1 MSSTERQGGDRDRAE
16 QTIRRRVIYAGHV
29 QGVLFRAT
37 SVDLSRPFAVVG
49 FVRNLP
55 DGTVELEAEGAR
67 DQVEGLLEAI
77 DRHFRR
83 NITEKS
89 VTELPPAG
97 SETRFEVRY

>member
-1 MSSTERQGGDRDRAE
+1 MISIERQGGDKDNSE
-16 QTIRRRVIYAGHV
+16 QAIRRRVIYAGHV

-49 FVRNLP
+49 FVRNLS

-67 DQVEGLLEAI
+67 DQVEGLLAAI

-83 NITEKS
+83 NIMDRT
-89 VTELPPAG
+89 VTELPPTG
-97 SETRFEVRY
+97 RESRFEVRY